1 MNQAYLLLDGAQ
13 IDNLSERLLY
23 QGENTKFQ
31 SLYQHTA
38 YNKLADIGPILVPV
52 SPSSPLAHIFA
63 LAWSATA
70 GIWLESEAGEDV
82 VFQHLRS
89 LIHARVEGD
98 ATVLFRYYDPR
109 IMRLWLTG
117 LEPQARD
124 RLMGPIRLILLPEL
138 AHDSGCIRQEN
149 PEQPIGQYTDKPWLC
164 LTPEQLAQLSE
175 AKRLRLAQQLIE
187 HCQQHFP
194 QCLQGLDH
202 AAQQQWVTTCQLS
215 AERQGYAAADEVTRW
230 ASFHALL
237 GNDFPDAPGHAVY
250 RQILTEPGVLPEQR
264 LDNLSAELKR
274 QQLTDKELSV

>member
-13 IDNLSERLLY
+13 IDNLSERL
-23 QGENTKFQ
+23 ENTQFQ

-38 YNKLADIGPILVPV
+38 YSELADIGPILVPL
-52 SPSSPLAHIFA
+52 SPNCPLAHIFA
-63 LAWSATA
+63 REWSATA
-70 GIWLESEAGEDV
+70 GIWLESEVDEASVLE
-82 VFQHLRS
+82 HLRS
-89 LIHARVEGD
+89 LIHVRVEGG

-109 IMRLWLTG
+109 ITRLWLTG

-138 AHDSGCIRQEN
+138 AHSSGFIRQEN
-149 PEQPIGQYTDKPWLC
+149 PEQPFAQYTEKPWLF
-164 LTPEQLAQLSE
+164 LTPEQLELLSE
-175 AKRLRLAQQLIE
+175 AKRQRLVLQLIE

-202 AAQQQWVTTCQLS
+202 AAQQQWVTACQLS
-215 AERQGYAAADEVTRW
+215 AERQGYCAADEITRW